1 MITPIIYRLLTGFK
15 YRIARR
21 VRRSKIF
28 YVALFFVST
37 WIINALLFYFSE
49 HIVAGREDIDVWAS
63 LYWSIITMATIG
75 YGDVTPIRGLGW
87 IVAGFAAVMGIL
99 AYTLTVSVIADA
111 FLSASIRRALGM
123 APLKNKEI
131 IIIGDSEICKELID
145 ELILNGLGDKTGWI
159 TPEQPSFEPRVDYM
173 VGDPSKEETLKKG
186 GVDKAKHIVL
196 CLSDESKTLHVAL
209 LAKKYN
215 KKATFSAVV
224 SSSTMED
231 ILREAGIHY
240 VVSYRI
246 VGRTLASTI
255 FEPGVV
261 KILNDLISAKGKGDL
276 IEYHPSKDEEGKTI
290 REIEEMINHKDRRY
304 RYRVIAILRDS
315 DYIILPEQNFRIKYN
330 DVIIIIKAKKNNINT

>member
-1 MITPIIYRLLTGFK
+1 MIVPIIHRLLTGFK
-15 YRIARR
+15 YRVARKI
-21 VRRSKIF
+21 RRSKIF

-37 WIINALLFYFSE
+37 WIINALLFYYSE
-49 HIVAGREDIDVWAS
+49 HIIAGREDVDIWAS

-75 YGDVTPIRGLGW
+75 YGDITPIRGLGW
-87 IVAGFAAVMGIL
+87 VVAGFAAVMGIL

-123 APLKNKEI
+123 APLKNKKI
-131 IIIGDSEICKELID
+131 IVI
-145 ELILNGLGDKTGWI
+145 GDKTGWI
-159 TPEQPSFEPRVDYM
+159 TPEQPSFEPRVDFM
-173 VGDPSKEETLKKG
+173 ISDPSKGETLKKG

-196 CLSDESKTLHVAL
+196 CISDESKTLHVAL

-231 ILREAGIHY
+231 ILKEAGIHY

-246 VGRTLASTI
+246 VGRTLASTV
-255 FEPGVV
+255 FEPGVA

-276 IEYHPSKDEEGKTI
+276 IEIKISKKEEGMTVGELVRSMQD
-290 REIEEMINHKDRRY
+290 REHGY
-304 RYRVIAILRDS
+304 RYSVIAVVRGEQ
-315 DYIILPEQNFRIKYN
+315 YIILPPQNFELTEN
-330 DVIIIIKAKKNNINT
+330 DSIILIKAFH